1 MFAVLSLC
9 LIGLTFASP
18 QTNYFNLA
26 EEQWTEPETPE
37 VGFLGLSS
45 GASLVVP
52 QIRVGGFSC
61 SGRSYGYFA
70 DVENNCQIFHICQP
84 SANARGEPVIYQY
97 SNFCPNQTRFDQ
109 RLHQCLNLNNQN
121 LLPCEQSLQYYPTTE
136 SRFREAPV
144 EVQRS
149 ENVEQIPVSVIAEQ
163 RTENLPIE
171 GQRQG
176 VLETTISHPAVKGFS
191 SAFRTQT
198 IVNREFPTKNIGRS
212 ESVQVLPQS
221 NLGISVSQPVVSQ
234 IGSLQTNVP
243 VVRRGSLPT
252 LSQSVGQQSVQ
263 PIVPVIA
270 VDRRF
275 SSVQTLPQPLQQQS
289 VPLVRNAPLVQNI
302 PQRFEQ
308 QSLPLVRN
316 APLVQN
322 LPQPLEQQSLP
333 LVRNAPLVSALPQ
346 SVPLVRNVPL
356 VSSIP
361 QFFEQQ
367 SIPFGRIEQLES
379 TLPQSVE
386 LQSVQQTVPFVRQFS
401 APISS
406 QSVKQRSVQPVVPL
420 TSGQSVQ
427 PLVSQPII
435 RTFFAQSIQSIFLN
449 LNIYLELSDQHLH
462 KLFFYKKYNCLRHEN
477 QL

>member
-18 QTNYFNLA
+18 QTNYFNLP

-70 DVENNCQIFHICQP
+70 DVENNCQIFYICHP
-84 SANARGEPVIYQY
+84 SANAKGEPVIYQY

-109 RLHQCLNLNNQN
+109 RQHQCLNLNNPN

-221 NLGISVSQPVVSQ
+221 NLGIFVSQPVVSQ

-252 LSQSVGQQSVQ
+252 LSQSVGQQSVEQQSVQ
-263 PIVPVIA
+263 PIVPVVA
-270 VDRRF
+270 VGRRF
-275 SSVQTLPQPLQQQS
+275 SSVQTLPQPLQQQSAPLVRNTPLVQTLPQPLEQQS

-322 LPQPLEQQSLP
+322 FPQPLEQQSLP

-361 QFFEQQ
+361 QFVEQQ
-367 SIPFGRIEQLES
+367 SIPFGRIEQLEL

-386 LQSVQQTVPFVRQFS
+386 HQSVQQTVPFVRQFS

-435 RTFFAQSIQSIFLN
+435 RTFLPNQYNQ
-449 LNIYLELSDQHLH
+449 
-462 KLFFYKKYNCLRHEN
+462 FF
-477 QL
+477 